1 MPIGEICSREVYYAN
16 RDATVQEGAELM
28 RKHHVGDLVIA
39 DEKDGNRRVPV
50 GIVTDRDIVISVT
63 ALKLDPTVITLGDI
77 MGLELITAQEDQG
90 IAEVVE
96 IMKMKGVRRVPIVD
110 HDGYLTGI
118 LSSDDVAE
126 LLAGELSDLAALVSR
141 QRWKEERT
149 KR

>member
-16 RDATVQEGAELM
+16 RDTTVQEGAELM

-39 DEKDGNRRVPV
+39 DQREGRAVPA

-63 ALKLDPTVITLGDI
+63 AVKLDPAVITLGDI
-77 MGLELITAQEDQG
+77 MGRELITAREDQG
-90 IAEVVE
+90 LAEVLEV
-96 IMKMKGVRRVPIVD
+96 MKMKGVRRVPVI
-110 HDGYLTGI
+110 DGDGCLTGI
-118 LSSDDVAE
+118 LSVDDVAE
-126 LLAGELSDLAALVSR
+126 LLAREFSDIASLISR

>member
-1 MPIGEICSREVYYAN
+1 MPIGEICSREVYYAT
-16 RDATVQEGAELM
+16 RDTTVQEGAELM

-39 DEKDGNRRVPV
+39 DKNGGGTMPV

-63 ALKLDPTVITLGDI
+63 ALKLDPSVITLGDI
-77 MGLELITAQEDQG
+77 MGMELVTAQEDQG
-90 IAEVVE
+90 LAEVIEV
-96 IMKMKGVRRVPIVD
+96 MKMKGVRRVPVVD
-110 HDGYLTGI
+110 RQGALCGI

-126 LLAGELSDLAALVSR
+126 LLAREFSNLADLVSR